1 MPKFTPKKQF
11 TLFAKDTDGASNFG
25 NQTKSSRFLSD
36 LMRLHIDMGGVNI
49 NVYRLKGTF
58 EQDADELGIKNDPH
72 GRDSVDEGETLA
84 QTQDVREDP
93 LGPEGEGPTDVGS
106 FLGVQDTVINE
117 NRDREYDFDEIP
129 ILRGVYTVSQNELEY
144 ARFGLA
150 LANDVITM
158 EFHTQE
164 MEKQLERRLIPGD
177 VLELPHLR
185 EVGIDGRLANK
196 WYEISSITW
205 SPTGYDPMYGRHISG
220 VVLRPLRHQQEFL
233 DIFERTDEYGKTLAE
248 QASNLDAILA
258 TTESNQEIA
267 REHANTTWWDTT
279 IMWFDP
285 EHPSRK
291 PFRWTDDGKPDNG
304 LPVQQGST
312 FPATP
317 AEGDW
322 FLRTDFVP
330 NRLFIFLNGKFR
342 LREKDIKRE
351 WQPYNWVQK
360 LREHMSD
367 RSEEDRARPWKLKSI
382 HDVITDREDRSDP
395 SPDDIFKNQ
404 DYKTDRDND
413 GETGR

>member
-1 MPKFTPKKQF
+1 MPKFKPIRPF
-11 TLFAKDTDGASNFG
+11 TLFGKDTNGASNFG
-25 NQTKSSRFLSD
+25 NQTKNSRFISE
-36 LMRLHIDMGGVNI
+36 LMRLHIDMGGVNV
-49 NVYRLKGTF
+49 NVYRLRGTF
-58 EQDADELGIKNDPH
+58 EQDADELGVKNNPH
-72 GRDSVDEGETLA
+72 GRDADEEETLE
-84 QTQDVREDP
+84 QTQDTREDP

-106 FLGVQDTVINE
+106 FLGIQDTVINE

-144 ARFGLA
+144 ARFGMA

-158 EFHTQE
+158 EIHTQE
-164 MEKQLERRLIPGD
+164 MEKQLERRVIPGD
-177 VLELPHLR
+177 VFELPHLR
-185 EVGIDGRLANK
+185 EVGIDGRIANK
-196 WYEISSITW
+196 WYEVSSITW

-220 VVLRPLRHQQEFL
+220 VVLKPLRHQQEFL

-248 QASNLDAILA
+248 QASNLEAMLA
-258 TTESNQEIA
+258 TTEANQELA

-291 PFRWTDDGKPDNG
+291 PFRWTGDGKPDNG
-304 LPVQQGST
+304 IPVQQGST
-312 FPATP
+312 FPTNP
-317 AEGDW
+317 AEGEW
-322 FLRTDFVP
+322 FLRTDFLP

-342 LREKDIKRE
+342 LREKDNKRE

-382 HDVITDREDRSDP
+382 HDVITDREDQSDP

-404 DYKTDRDND
+404 DYKIDRDNE

>member
-1 MPKFTPKKQF
+1 MPKFTPKRPF
-11 TLFAKDTDGASNFG
+11 TWFAKDTNGPSHFG
-25 NQTKSSRFLSD
+25 NQTKTSRFLSD
-36 LMRLHIDMGGVNI
+36 LMRIHIDMGGVNI
-49 NVYRLKGTF
+49 NVYRLRGTF
-58 EQDADELGIKNDPH
+58 EQDADELGVKNNPH
-72 GRDSVDEGETLA
+72 GRDADEEETLA
-84 QTQDVREDP
+84 QIQDTREDP

-106 FLGVQDTVINE
+106 FLGIQDTIINE

-129 ILRGVYTVSQNELEY
+129 IIRGVYTVSSNELAY
-144 ARFGLA
+144 ARFGMA
-150 LANDVITM
+150 LSNDVITM

-185 EVGIDGRLANK
+185 EVGIDGRVANK
-196 WYEISSITW
+196 WYEVSSITW
-205 SPTGYDPMYGRHISG
+205 SPTGYDPIYGRHISG
-220 VVLRPLRHQQEFL
+220 VILRPLRHQQEFL

-248 QASNLDAILA
+248 QASNLDAVLA
-258 TTESNQEIA
+258 TTEANQELA
-267 REHANTTWWDTT
+267 REHVNTTWWDTT

-291 PFRWTDDGKPDNG
+291 PFRWTGDGKPDNG
-304 LPVQQGST
+304 LPVQQGSE
-312 FPATP
+312 FPAIP
-317 AEGDW
+317 AEGEW
-322 FLRTDFVP
+322 FLRTDFLP

-342 LREKDIKRE
+342 LREKDNKRE
-351 WQPYNWVQK
+351 WQPYNWIQK

-382 HDVITDREDRSDP
+382 HDVITDREERSDP

-404 DYKTDRDND
+404 DYKTDRDNE